1 MLLSR
6 YIITGWYIVCIAVIS
21 GRNAYSAHAGEE
33 ARVEA
38 FKRGTARLYS
48 LMRQLGLLATVL
60 FVPAVY
66 HSVDDYG
73 RTGTEDEVWITT
85 VGVLGGAVTLLT
97 GVALFRYRTAE
108 RHLEATEAAKTA
120 EEREVILPSLNAKS
134 PAEWSVL
141 EVAVWLEHS
150 PALVHLGPAKR
161 ATVRATFTKEEIE
174 GASLVM
180 CTEMELLLKLGVA
193 AGDRGASH

>member
-1 MLLSR
+1 M
-6 YIITGWYIVCIAVIS
+6 
-21 GRNAYSAHAGEE
+21 
-33 ARVEA
+33 
-38 FKRGTARLYS
+38 RGTARLYS

-60 FVPAVY
+60 FVPAAY

-73 RTGTEDEVWITT
+73 RTDTEDEVWIIT

-120 EEREVILPSLNAKS
+120 EEREVILPSLDEKS
-134 PAEWSVL
+134 PAEWSAL

-180 CTEMELLLKLGVA
+180 CTEVELLLKLGVT
-193 AGDRGASH
+193 AGDRGASHFSWAVGLLP

>member
-1 MLLSR
+1 MW
-6 YIITGWYIVCIAVIS
+6 II
-21 GRNAYSAHAGEE
+21 
-33 ARVEA
+33 
-38 FKRGTARLYS
+38 
-48 LMRQLGLLATVL
+48 
-60 FVPAVY
+60 
-66 HSVDDYG
+66 
-73 RTGTEDEVWITT
+73 T
-85 VGVLGGAVTLLT
+85 VGVLT

-120 EEREVILPSLNAKS
+120 EEREVILPSLDEKS

-180 CTEMELLLKLGVA
+180 CTEMDFLLKLGVA
-193 AGDRGASH
+193 AGDRGASY